1 MAVSGFLQLLKHLD
15 VKGMAVL
22 SSSQSSY
29 PSSCN
34 SPTKPGRSLLTQVT
48 FVLL

>member
-29 PSSCN
+29 PSS
-34 SPTKPGRSLLTQVT
+34 PRKPGHSLLTQVT
-48 FVLL
+48 FLSL

>member
-1 MAVSGFLQLLKHLD
+1 MAVSGFLLLLKHLD

-29 PSSCN
+29 PSISN
-34 SPTKPGRSLLTQVT
+34 SPVKPGRSLL
-48 FVLL
+48 